1 MEDGSP
7 AADVD
12 VAAFDRDLRSE
23 QLLGQTRTG
32 ADGRYEI
39 RYTADAF
46 VRRERAGPDLVV
58 KAFAGTS
65 RDAKSLLAASP
76 TLFNAPPQAEV
87 NLVIR
92 ASEWRPASLM
102 ERIDRAV
109 RPLLGKVAIE
119 ALEQNDKHDDIAFLA
134 GETGFAREA
143 LARFVLAHRL
153 AREAIQPEFWFALL
167 GGAWF
172 QYAEDRSLDVQLT
185 GLRSAL
191 ALVDAAAARKTLV
204 RSFDRNEIPAGLR
217 DNIDKWI
224 AAFMRFAARLAI
236 GDTSQPSVLGW
247 AIERAGIEDADKQ
260 RAIAAL
266 VAENKGFTRQ
276 VVEGLRKHAAFSKQE
291 VADLDVSF
299 QLADLTRGD
308 ASVVQAI
315 REDFDVREPA
325 QVRALAHKS
334 TRDWSDLI
342 ARKAGEI
349 NLPLVGGDDDR
360 APAPLPA
367 AELYAGQLERR
378 FREAF
383 PTAAFAG
390 GLARA
395 LRNGGTHGFE
405 HAAPLQRFLD
415 DHEDF
420 ELLTTH
426 IDEFLDKQAR
436 PAHRAAARTEGFR
449 RELKATQRVFKLA
462 PRFEAT
468 DALLADGVHSAQA
481 IYRMGESKFVQRYAG
496 REGFDRDTA
505 QLVWNRAA
513 DTHAAVLTVVADLKA
528 HEAESLPHVLLN
540 GNAALSQFPNWEN
553 LFKSGDLCECEHCRS
568 VLSPAA
574 YFADLLMFLRDR
586 HAINPASSAKDIL
599 FDRRPDL
606 GFIELNCDNALMP
619 LPYVDVV
626 CEVLE
631 AVIAKGADD
640 VQLAGFTAMPANA
653 AAAKAA
659 VLAAFAAHAI
669 KLGDDFV
676 ISQVDPGDP
685 NRWVVHGDDVTYL
698 LKKKGGANFFA
709 EILRNTKAE
718 AADLRAYPAYVSS
731 AAYNDLRRRASRS
744 ACRSTCSPPRSAPCS
759 EEQPAALRADA
770 RVPWSGP
777 PNNPND
783 IDIACRVLC
792 HQLRSIRRLRRA
804 TAHSPC
810 RCHRERPEGRV
821 GQADQQYL
829 AHDHRQCPQLPA
841 QDRARIQRPAN
852 ATRPAL
858 HQPERHD
865 HHRASGSLVRP
876 RQEAAA
882 GAERG
887 VARSHPSLPA
897 AVAQALGLA
906 DVGGGPGHPA
916 GRHRRRH
923 AGRGVFHPALRLQPP
938 EGAARR
944 KTSVEQLCALFGRL
958 TTESRFMKPHERRA
972 DGLYQS
978 LFLNKRLIKP
988 LDPAFNSRRST
999 CRPRSKITG
1008 HHPVL
1013 LAALGIREADLVILT
1028 GLTNASNDALHQR
1041 RPDTCEP
1048 FVPLATRL
1056 ARSGS

>member
-1 MEDGSP
+1 MKKVRSSLKQGARGAAVADLHEALRLLLAEGAIRVRGAGRNTLAQELERERNDGVYGAVTGRLVGLFQEQHDLRASGTVDRTTAQALNKLLPADRPPPPAPPPPAPPPRNTPYLVKGLVRMEDGSP

-23 QLLGQTRTG
+23 QLLGQTRTD

-172 QYAEDRSLDVQLT
+172 RYAEDRSLDVQLT

-247 AIERAGIEDADKQ
+247 AIERAGIEDADEQ

-349 NLPLVGGDDDR
+349 DLPLLGGDDDR

-505 QLVWNRAA
+505 RLVWNRAA

-606 GFIELNCDNALMP
+606 GFIELNCDNALTP
-619 LPYVDVV
+619 LPDVDVV

-631 AVIAKGADD
+631 AVDRQG
-640 VQLAGFTAMPANA
+640 
-653 AAAKAA
+653 
-659 VLAAFAAHAI
+659 
-669 KLGDDFV
+669 
-676 ISQVDPGDP
+676 
-685 NRWVVHGDDVTYL
+685 R
-698 LKKKGGANFFA
+698 
-709 EILRNTKAE
+709 
-718 AADLRAYPAYVSS
+718 
-731 AAYNDLRRRASRS
+731 RRRAAGRLH
-744 ACRSTCSPPRSAPCS
+744 R
-759 EEQPAALRADA
+759 DA
-770 RVPWSGP
+770 GRMRRP
-777 PNNPND
+777 
-783 IDIACRVLC
+783 
-792 HQLRSIRRLRRA
+792 RRLRCSRPLPRMRSSSATTSSFRKWIRA
-804 TAHSPC
+804 TPIAGSCMATTSP
-810 RCHRERPEGRV
+810 
-821 GQADQQYL
+821 
-829 AHDHRQCPQLPA
+829 
-841 QDRARIQRPAN
+841 
-852 ATRPAL
+852 
-858 HQPERHD
+858 
-865 HHRASGSLVRP
+865 SS
-876 RQEAAA
+876 
-882 GAERG
+882 
-887 VARSHPSLPA
+887 
-897 AVAQALGLA
+897 
-906 DVGGGPGHPA
+906 
-916 GRHRRRH
+916 
-923 AGRGVFHPALRLQPP
+923 
-938 EGAARR
+938 
-944 KTSVEQLCALFGRL
+944 
-958 TTESRFMKPHERRA
+958 
-972 DGLYQS
+972 
-978 LFLNKRLIKP
+978 
-988 LDPAFNSRRST
+988 
-999 CRPRSKITG
+999 
-1008 HHPVL
+1008 
-1013 LAALGIREADLVILT
+1013 
-1028 GLTNASNDALHQR
+1028 
-1041 RPDTCEP
+1041 
-1048 FVPLATRL
+1048 
-1056 ARSGS
+1056 